1 MPTQFTRHVFPPA
14 GSDRIPIVAGQELLV
29 LIGSGRLAI
38 GATLFHQARR
48 YHDRNVTATVV
59 KEGLRV
65 RGKVYGTPSAAARAI
80 TGKPVDGWAFWRLPN
95 GERLDSLRPG
105 ERRLV

>member
-1 MPTQFTRHVFPPA
+1 
-14 GSDRIPIVAGQELLV
+14 VAGQQLLA
-29 LIGSGRLAI
+29 LIASGRLAI

-48 YHDRNVTATVV
+48 HPDRNVTATVV

-65 RGKVYGTPSAAARAI
+65 RNTIYGTPSAAARAI
-80 TGKPVDGWAFWRLPN
+80 TGKPVDGWVFWRLPN
-95 GERLDSLRPG
+95 GQRLDSLRQG